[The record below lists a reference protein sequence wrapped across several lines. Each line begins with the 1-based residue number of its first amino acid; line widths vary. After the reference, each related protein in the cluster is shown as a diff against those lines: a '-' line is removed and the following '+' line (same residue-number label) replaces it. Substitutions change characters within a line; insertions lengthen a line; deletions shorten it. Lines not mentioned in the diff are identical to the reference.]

1 MKHAK
6 IKAAEDEREQLEE
19 EINSLRTD
27 LRLAR
32 SNTKIYGEKERGKE
46 FSPMIEVPNFRL
58 DQWICRVA
66 SATQRL
72 EGASLNSSIVHF
84 QHFEPSKMQRL
95 FTA

>member
-32 SNTKIYGEKERGKE
+32 SNTKIYGEKERGKK
-46 FSPMIEVPNFRL
+46 FLRMIVGRKFRL
-58 DQWICRVA
+58 QTRPVRV
-66 SATQRL
+66 
-72 EGASLNSSIVHF
+72 I
-84 QHFEPSKMQRL
+84 
-95 FTA
+95 FTAGVLIDPLSIFNISFNPLKCKVCSFFTA

>member
-32 SNTKIYGEKERGKE
+32 SNTKIYGEKERGK
-46 FSPMIEVPNFRL
+46 F
-58 DQWICRVA
+58 
-66 SATQRL
+66 
-72 EGASLNSSIVHF
+72 
-84 QHFEPSKMQRL
+84 
-95 FTA
+95 

>member
-32 SNTKIYGEKERGKE
+32 SNTKIYGEKERGK
-46 FSPMIEVPNFRL
+46 FWNHQISAILLKPSDCFVSWQSPFL
-58 DQWICRVA
+58 K
-66 SATQRL
+66 
-72 EGASLNSSIVHF
+72 
-84 QHFEPSKMQRL
+84 PSKTEGIFGSFFHNSKTKFL
-95 FTA
+95 FLDSYL

>member
-32 SNTKIYGEKERGKE
+32 SNTKIYGEKERGK
-46 FSPMIEVPNFRL
+46 FQSPGTTDSSV
-58 DQWICRVA
+58 Q
-66 SATQRL
+66 
-72 EGASLNSSIVHF
+72 EGPRIDYFWSVD
-84 QHFEPSKMQRL
+84 P
-95 FTA
+95 

>member
-46 FSPMIEVPNFRL
+46 FSPLIEDPKFRL
-58 DQWICRVA
+58 YQFEFAALLLPLGGVRV
-66 SATQRL
+66 
-72 EGASLNSSIVHF
+72 
-84 QHFEPSKMQRL
+84 L
-95 FTA
+95 F

>member
-32 SNTKIYGEKERGKE
+32 SNTKIYGEKERGME
-46 FSPMIEVPNFRL
+46 FSLLIEGPKFR
-58 DQWICRVA
+58 ICRVFI
-66 SATQRL
+66 ATRRRKGPL
-72 EGASLNSSIVHF
+72 LINL
-84 QHFEPSKMQRL
+84 L
-95 FTA
+95 FISNIF

>member
-32 SNTKIYGEKERGKE
+32 SNTKIYGEKERGE
-46 FSPMIEVPNFRL
+46 FRSPGTTDR
-58 DQWICRVA
+58 
-66 SATQRL
+66 
-72 EGASLNSSIVHF
+72 SIQQGPEIDYFWSVD
-84 QHFEPSKMQRL
+84 P
-95 FTA
+95 

>member
-46 FSPMIEVPNFRL
+46 FSPLIEVPNFQL
-58 DQWICRVA
+58 DQFEFAALLLPLGGVRV
-66 SATQRL
+66 
-72 EGASLNSSIVHF
+72 
-84 QHFEPSKMQRL
+84 L
-95 FTA
+95 F

>member
-46 FSPMIEVPNFRL
+46 FSPLILP
-58 DQWICRVA
+58 
-66 SATQRL
+66 
-72 EGASLNSSIVHF
+72 SL
-84 QHFEPSKMQRL
+84 P
-95 FTA
+95 